1 MTAGNCL
8 YLQAA
13 ILRFFSK
20 RPFQLRF
27 MAISK
32 ILATHLFDGTKL
44 YPKLSQVLVY
54 NSASGE
60 IVDLLPRT
68 EFSEDLP
75 IVEGLIAPGLV
86 NVHCHLELSH
96 LENQIAKHC
105 GLPKFLLEVVTRRQV
120 HSEEALALM
129 QEKIFASLQQAYSEG
144 TRVIGDIV
152 NTELSLPAKLQF
164 MRENPHALK
173 LHNFVELIGF
183 DAIWPEWKK
192 QQFVKLYQQFINA
205 GFASS
210 MALHAPYSVSQN
222 LLEYWQSTKP
232 EISTIHSQESAAENA
247 LYRDGNGAFINFY
260 QQLGIDYQ
268 HFHAPNCSS
277 FQYFL
282 PYLFRNSGT
291 RIFVH
296 NTFMQMEDA
305 QFFLQQNS
313 ELRSRGFFAICA
325 RANEY
330 IEGVLPSAEVL
341 QKLRENLVIGTDSLA
356 SNSDLS
362 LLNELLFLKEKYGF
376 LTRDL
381 LYWACYNGARALG
394 LAEEYGS
401 FRRGAKPGIIRISP
415 VSEEGELL
423 PKSRAESL
431 I

>member
-1 MTAGNCL
+1 
-8 YLQAA
+8 
-13 ILRFFSK
+13 
-20 RPFQLRF
+20 

-96 LENQIAKHC
+96 LENQITKYC

-120 HSEEALALM
+120 HSEEALALT

-152 NTELSLPAKLQF
+152 NTDLSLPAKLQF
-164 MRENPHALK
+164 MRENPEK
-173 LHNFVELIGF
+173 LRVHNFVELIGF
-183 DAIWPEWKK
+183 DRVYPQWKK
-192 QQFVKLYQQFINA
+192 TQFQTLFNKFSEANLSV
-205 GFASS
+205 S
-210 MALHAPYSVSQN
+210 MALHAPYSVSQD
-222 LLEYWQSTKP
+222 LLEYWQSAKSK
-232 EISTIHSQESAAENA
+232 ISTIHNQESRAENS
-247 LYRDGNGAFINFY
+247 LYLNGSGDFIEFY

-268 HFHAPNCSS
+268 HFQTPNCSS

-282 PYLFRNSGT
+282 PYLFHNSGT

-296 NTFMQMEDA
+296 NTFMQMEDV

-313 ELRSRGFFAICA
+313 EVRSRGFFAICA

-330 IEGVLPSAEVL
+330 IEGVLPNAENL

-376 LTRDL
+376 STQDL
-381 LYWACYNGARALG
+381 LVR
-394 LAEEYGS
+394 
-401 FRRGAKPGIIRISP
+401 P
-415 VSEEGELL
+415 
-423 PKSRAESL
+423 
-431 I
+431 